1 MSSIFD
7 NLLSDA
13 EKVWVAEAVALVQPS
28 TCTIRR
34 LVSQSDGMGGI
45 HEGYDDVETMP
56 CRISPE
62 QRGKVEAEVGAAL
75 RDGQTYR
82 VSLPAAT
89 SVLLDDHLRVNG
101 AEYSVVGVRSPSD
114 VEIERVVYVV
124 PAQKGST
131 P

>member
-1 MSSIFD
+1 MTSIFD
-7 NLLSDA
+7 NLLTDA

-45 HEGYDDVETMP
+45 LESYDDVETVQ

-62 QRGKVEAEVGAAL
+62 SRGKVEQMVGGTIRSGA
-75 RDGQTYR
+75 TFR

-89 SVLLDDHLRVNG
+89 AVLLDDHLRVNG
-101 AEYSVVGVRSPSD
+101 AEYSVVSVRSPSD

-124 PAQKGST
+124 EAQKGST